1 MRKKGFNLPPT
12 PFFNKTGAW
21 LSYFITQVD
30 FEAIHT
36 KHGCI
41 KYKSSLTQM
50 ASQNRKKPT
59 MAEQKMWDDIYQK
72 IKQDSDF

>member
-1 MRKKGFNLPPT
+1 
-12 PFFNKTGAW
+12 
-21 LSYFITQVD
+21 
-30 FEAIHT
+30 
-36 KHGCI
+36 
-41 KYKSSLTQM
+41 M